1 MPRYSLE
8 YYLRNGIRTVSVIGM
23 MLGPVKPISASSS
36 NPEQDRNSMPVPGC
50 TIGPVSQFGQP
61 IEPYINPAWP
71 NYYEPNGIHANTN
84 NKEYPSVDLPNV
96 VAAGNIFP
104 EGGIVRWIGSDPSGT
119 GKNGLV
125 IEGMGACV
133 GIFSTVYH
141 LDQLPPKQT
150 GSIVTGS
157 EILGNASCAGFE
169 ADCDKNGSQIPRHLH
184 FGVAFSDPNR
194 IPASLKSYE
203 TDVSPAIF
211 GTDKVYFV
219 QVLDL
224 VKWSVENGHYLNMYQ
239 TVWDAVHDA
248 GGTDQDAVFVYGTT
262 ISESGGTYCPQD
274 GFWNQKYSKDGIGG
288 FPDNLCISSVGAIGT
303 HQFMRG
309 TWDIQMANDPE
320 LTKESIY
327 DPYQSA
333 QEAYH
338 MLKRIGVLDALATGN
353 EQLAKQLFSATAP
366 LNDKTRKYAV
376 NDGHGKLI
384 LQGWNLG
391 DKGYDQATKIL
402 AFTKGL
408 NGITPAPVG
417 AVNPKGNSIPP
428 ILDGTYWREIVR
440 LAEATQNN
448 ARERINILRI
458 ILNQY
463 PIPSALGLVSLV
475 SALTFAFN
483 KTRKERKD
491 TERFRILLALK
502 LQKTRKSRKNKRVI
516 F

>member
-1 MPRYSLE
+1 MPRHSLE
-8 YYLRNGIRTVSVIGM
+8 YYLRNGIRTTALIGM
-23 MLGPVKPISASSS
+23 MFGPVRQASASSG
-36 NPEQDRNSMPVPGC
+36 NPEQDRNSMPIPGC
-50 TIGPVSQFGQP
+50 TVGPVSQFDQP
-61 IEPYINPAWP
+61 IEPYVNPAWP
-71 NYYEPNGIHANTN
+71 NYYEPDGIHANQAN
-84 NKEYPSVDLPNV
+84 AEYPSVDLPNI
-96 VAAGNIFP
+96 VAASNIFP
-104 EGGIVRWIGSDPSGT
+104 EGGIVRWIGSDDQGT

-125 IEGMGACV
+125 IEGVGACA

-169 ADCDKNGSQIPRHLH
+169 RDCEKNGSQIPPHLH
-184 FGVAFSDPNR
+184 FGVAFVDPNR
-194 IPASLKSYE
+194 IPTSLKSYE
-203 TDVSPAIF
+203 TDVNPAIF

-224 VKWSVENGHYLNMYQ
+224 IKWSVENSHYLNMYQ
-239 TVWDAVHDA
+239 TVWNAVHDA

-274 GFWNQKYSKDGIGG
+274 GFWVQKYSKDGIGG
-288 FPDNLCISSVGAIGT
+288 FPNNLCISSVGAIGSD
-303 HQFMRG
+303 QFMRE
-309 TWDIQMANDPE
+309 TWHVQMANNPE
-320 LTKESIY
+320 LTEESIY

-333 QEAYH
+333 QEAYR

-353 EQLAKQLFSATAP
+353 EKLAKQLFSATAP

-376 NDGHGKLI
+376 NNGRGELI

-391 DKGYDQATKIL
+391 DKGYDQATRIL

-408 NGITPAPVG
+408 DGITPTLTD
-417 AVNPKGNSIPP
+417 AVEFNNNSVPS
-428 ILDGTYWREIVR
+428 ILDGTYWHEIVR

-448 ARERINILRI
+448 TEKQINILRI
-458 ILNQY
+458 IFNQY
-463 PIPSALGLVSLV
+463 PIPSALGLLGLV
-475 SALTFAFN
+475 STLTYAFN

-491 TERFRILLALK
+491 TERFRTLLAFK
-502 LQKTRKSRKNKRVI
+502 LQRNRRERKNRR
-516 F
+516 FRR